1 MRALAIETSGRSGA
15 LALVE
20 DGRVV
25 AEETFPQ
32 GLKHA
37 AELLPRLDAMLRGRG
52 WLPKELQELYVSV
65 GPGSFTGLR
74 IGITLAKTLAMVSGA
89 KVAAVPSMRVLAEN
103 APVDAMHLLVVLD
116 ARRGSVFAAR
126 YQKEA
131 GEWVEREP
139 AHLDQ
144 LSLALSRAPGPIY
157 MLGEGLRIH
166 QLPADPTVIVTGPQL
181 WEPAVSHVAR
191 LGLEMAGAGDFVSED
206 LLAPLYLRA
215 SEAEEKWDNSSR
227 VKPPTSAPA
236 QEPA

>member
-15 LALVE
+15 LALIE
-20 DGRVV
+20 DDRIV

-37 AELLPRLDAMLRGRG
+37 AEMLPRLDAMLRGRA
-52 WLPKELQELYVSV
+52 WLPRELGQLYVSV

-103 APVDAMHLLVVLD
+103 APVDAIHLLVLLD

-126 YQKEA
+126 YEKVA
-131 GEWVEREP
+131 GGWAEREP

-144 LSLALSRAPGPIY
+144 LSLALSRAPTPIY

-166 QLPADPTVIVTGPQL
+166 QLPVDPTIIATAPQL
-181 WEPAVSHVAR
+181 WEPQVSHVAR
-191 LGLEMAGAGDFVSED
+191 LGMAMARAGEFVGED

-215 SEAEEKWDNSSR
+215 SEAEEKWAERKSGAGASPR
-227 VKPPTSAPA
+227 PC
-236 QEPA
+236 